1 MSGIQLTRRGFLKA
15 TGIVGGGL
23 LIGYVVTS
31 GTQTPAVM
39 PGAGAIAPNAFIQL
53 TADNRVIFYSPRDEM
68 GQGIY
73 MGLATLI
80 AEELDIPLKDIQVEF
95 ASVHEDYKHP
105 EYGVQGT
112 GGSSSMRVHYLP
124 LRQAAADTRALLLAA
139 AAIDLGV
146 SRDSLTT
153 EDGYILSNGAGLPY
167 SDFIGTAQTLELPT
181 ETALKPKAD
190 FKYIGS
196 DIARNDALAKSTG
209 TATYGVDVDLPDL
222 YYAIVSR
229 SPVAGGR
236 VKSVNDSVA
245 RSMAGVTD
253 IVQID
258 SGVAV
263 VAESFWKAK
272 KAAATLDISWD
283 LPELA
288 KFSSAQIKADYQDA
302 LNSGAGDTEISGS
315 IEDGMLSATHQ
326 IGREFWTPYLAHTP
340 MEPVNAVVRITG
352 DQAELWAGTQS
363 PGVARGLV
371 ARHADVQV
379 DKVTVN
385 SLFSGGGFGRRAQL
399 SHVAEATQVAVA
411 TNKTIKLVWTREND
425 VQNGW
430 FRQASVMQIN
440 AGIDERGL
448 VTAWDAARAG
458 GDLAPHTMASILP
471 GALPSVPKGINDLLV
486 DATES
491 IFDGWVIDGGG
502 VEGLVD
508 DYDFPNKQLRHA
520 SVNHGLPLAAWRS
533 VGHSFTAF
541 AKETVMDEL
550 AEQAGLDAFEFRR
563 RNLQGNPRLLGAL
576 QAVQKGLEN
585 WDIPEGHHIGVSAHG
600 SFHSYVAQAA
610 EVSVE
615 NNQIR
620 VHRVL
625 CAIDCGQVVNP
636 DIVRGQME
644 GSIMYGLTAALYGD
658 IEIENGAVKE
668 SNFHDYKMLRIS
680 EAPEVEVL
688 IVESE
693 EAPSGVGEPGLPP
706 VAPAVANAVYRA
718 TGVRLSSMPLV
729 LV

>member
-1 MSGIQLTRRGFLKA
+1 
-15 TGIVGGGL
+15 
-23 LIGYVVTS
+23 
-31 GTQTPAVM
+31 
-39 PGAGAIAPNAFIQL
+39 
-53 TADNRVIFYSPRDEM
+53 
-68 GQGIY
+68 
-73 MGLATLI
+73 
-80 AEELDIPLKDIQVEF
+80 
-95 ASVHEDYKHP
+95 
-105 EYGVQGT
+105 
-112 GGSSSMRVHYLP
+112 
-124 LRQAAADTRALLLAA
+124 
-139 AAIDLGV
+139 
-146 SRDSLTT
+146 
-153 EDGYILSNGAGLPY
+153 
-167 SDFIGTAQTLELPT
+167 
-181 ETALKPKAD
+181 
-190 FKYIGS
+190 
-196 DIARNDALAKSTG
+196 
-209 TATYGVDVDLPDL
+209 
-222 YYAIVSR
+222 IVSR

-352 DQAELWAGTQS
+352 DQAELWAGTQG

-458 GDLAPHTMASILP
+458 GDLTPHTMASILP

-550 AEQAGLDAFEFRR
+550 AEQAGLDAFELRR

-600 SFHSYVAQAA
+600 SFHSYAAQAA

-680 EAPEVEVL
+680 EAPKVEVL